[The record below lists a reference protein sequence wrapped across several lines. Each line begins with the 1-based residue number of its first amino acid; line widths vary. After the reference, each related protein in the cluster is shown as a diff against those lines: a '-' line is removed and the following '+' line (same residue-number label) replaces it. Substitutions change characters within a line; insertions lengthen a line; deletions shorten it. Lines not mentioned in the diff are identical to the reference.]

1 MISSVTRQRR
11 TETLVF
17 FTIVNLMDKRQKLR
31 DMSQCNDWSVR
42 GMRLTSGL
50 ELFLR
55 RDRMDGKELNDPQPE
70 CELRFDRIASW
81 AIIDMSLA

>member
-1 MISSVTRQRR
+1 
-11 TETLVF
+11 
-17 FTIVNLMDKRQKLR
+17 
-31 DMSQCNDWSVR
+31 
-42 GMRLTSGL
+42 MRLTSGL